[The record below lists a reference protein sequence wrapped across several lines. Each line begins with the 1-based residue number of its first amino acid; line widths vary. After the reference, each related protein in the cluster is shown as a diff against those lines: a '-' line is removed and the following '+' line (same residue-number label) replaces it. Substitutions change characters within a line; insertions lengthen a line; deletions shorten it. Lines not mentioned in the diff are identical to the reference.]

1 MNQLQVF
8 NFTGKDVRVIMK
20 DGHPWWVAKDVCG
33 VLEIKN
39 NRDALSRMD
48 EDEKG
53 VVSIDTLGGAQ
64 QMQVLNESG
73 LYSLVLSSRKPEAK
87 QFKRWVTHEV
97 LPAIRKTGM
106 YAADELL
113 DNPEFLI
120 QAVTKLKEE
129 REARRQLEAQVK
141 SDKPKV
147 LFADAVSASKTSI
160 LVGDLAKILKQNGIQ
175 TGGTRLFEW
184 MRANGYLIKRQGTDY
199 NMPTQRAME
208 MGLFEIKE
216 TSVTHSDGH
225 VTINKTPKVTGKG
238 QVYFVNK
245 FKKGELICL

>member
-1 MNQLQVF
+1 MKQLQVF

-20 DGHPWWVAKDVCG
+20 DGHPWWVAKDVCD
-33 VLEIKN
+33 VLGIKN

-73 LYSLVLSSRKPEAK
+73 LYSLILGSRKPEAK

-106 YAADELL
+106 YATDELL
-113 DNPEFLI
+113 DNPDLLI
-120 QAVTKLKEE
+120 QAATKLKEE
-129 REARRQLEAQVK
+129 REVRRQLEDQVK
-141 SDKPKV
+141 SDRPKV
-147 LFADAVSASKTSI
+147 LFADSVTASPTSI
-160 LVGDLAKILKQNGIQ
+160 LVGELAKMLKQNGFDI
-175 TGGTRLFEW
+175 GEKRLFEW
-184 MRANGYLIKRQGTDY
+184 MRKQGYLIKRKGTDR
-199 NMPTQRAME
+199 NIPTQRAME

-216 TSVTHSDGH
+216 TAVTHSDGH
-225 VTINKTPKVTGKG
+225 VTISKTSKVTGKG
-238 QVYFVNK
+238 QVYFINK
-245 FKKGELICL
+245 FKEGATA

>member
-73 LYSLVLSSRKPEAK
+73 LYSLVLSSRKPESK
-87 QFKRWVTHEV
+87 KFKRWVTHEV

-106 YAADELL
+106 YATDELL
-113 DNPEFLI
+113 DNPDLLI
-120 QAVTKLKEE
+120 QAATKLKEE

-160 LVGDLAKILKQNGIQ
+160 LIGELAKILKQNGIQ

-184 MRANGYLIKRQGTDY
+184 MRANGYLIKRKGTDY

-245 FKKGELICL
+245 FKEGETA

>member
-8 NFTGKDVRVIMK
+8 NFTGKDVRVVMK
-20 DGHPWWVAKDVCG
+20 EGQPWWIAKDVCS
-33 VLEIKN
+33 VLEIN
-39 NRDALSRMD
+39 NTSQALTRLD

-53 VVSIDTLGGAQ
+53 LINNDTLGGIQEMAA
-64 QMQVLNESG
+64 VTESG
-73 LYSLVLSSRKPEAK
+73 LYSLILTSRKPEAK

-113 DNPEFLI
+113 DNPELLI

-147 LFADAVSASKTSI
+147 LFADAVSASQTSI

-175 TGGTRLFEW
+175 TGGKRLFEW

-225 VTINKTPKVTGKG
+225 VTINKTSKVTGKG
-238 QVYFVNK
+238 QVYFINK
-245 FKKGELICL
+245 FKEGETA

>member
-1 MNQLQVF
+1 MKQLQVF

-20 DGHPWWVAKDVCG
+20 DGHPWWVAKDVCD
-33 VLEIKN
+33 VLGIKN

-73 LYSLVLSSRKPEAK
+73 LYSLILGSRKPEAK

-106 YAADELL
+106 YATDELL
-113 DNPEFLI
+113 DDPELLI
-120 QAVTKLKEE
+120 QAATKLKEE
-129 REARRQLEAQVK
+129 REVRRQLEAQVK
-141 SDKPKV
+141 SDRPKV
-147 LFADAVSASKTSI
+147 LFADSVTASPTSI
-160 LVGDLAKILKQNGIQ
+160 LVGELAKMLKQNGFDI
-175 TGGTRLFEW
+175 GEKRLFEW
-184 MRANGYLIKRQGTDY
+184 MRKQGYLIKRKGTDR
-199 NMPTQRAME
+199 NIPTQRAME

-216 TSVTHSDGH
+216 TAVTHSDGH
-225 VTINKTPKVTGKG
+225 VTINKTSKVTGKG
-238 QVYFVNK
+238 QVYFINK
-245 FKKGELICL
+245 FKEGATA